1 MKILK
6 FVMYAALFSFAVFY
20 GALMHRN
27 QLPPYVFFKTVFGSV
42 VTNPTIAS
50 LVGRSEKVYM
60 EHLEK
65 DVSGLISIKQPQDI
79 FKLRGNLISF
89 LWGGALP
96 SSLPSKVVSDFSDT
110 RYNDISS
117 LDKIDKLIIAME
129 FELESNVYHF
139 IPKTPN
145 NKVILYHQGHQ
156 GDFYNGKE
164 QIMEFLNNGYSVVAF
179 SMPLLGLNN
188 QPVIQSLKLG
198 KIELTN
204 HHRMSFLLPRKGHPI
219 KYFIE
224 PVVTTLN
231 YLEDKFDY
239 SSVSMVGLSGGG
251 WTTTLAAAVDTRITK
266 SFPVAGTYPIYI
278 QSRQE
283 KGWGEYE
290 DIVPELYN
298 TANYLELYILGAYG
312 LDRKQLQILN
322 RYDPCCFTGIE
333 SETYKHIVKK
343 RVDQLGSGEY
353 DLFLDDS
360 HRQHMISEVAM
371 SRILNEL

>member
-1 MKILK
+1 
-6 FVMYAALFSFAVFY
+6 V
-20 GALMHRN
+20 
-27 QLPPYVFFKTVFGSV
+27 
-42 VTNPTIAS
+42 
-50 LVGRSEKVYM
+50 
-60 EHLEK
+60 
-65 DVSGLISIKQPQDI
+65 
-79 FKLRGNLISF
+79 
-89 LWGGALP
+89 LP

-117 LDKIDKLIIAME
+117 LDRIDKLVITME

-139 IPKTPN
+139 IPKNPN

-164 QIMEFLNNGYSVVAF
+164 QIVKFLNNGYSVVAF

-198 KIELTN
+198 KIGLTS
-204 HHRMSFLLPRKGHPI
+204 HQRMSFLLPKKGHPI

-231 YLEDKFDY
+231 YLEDKLNY

-266 SFPVAGTYPIYI
+266 SFPVAGSYPIYI
-278 QSRQE
+278 QSRLE
-283 KGWGEYE
+283 EDGYTYEYM
-290 DIVPELYN
+290 VPELYSI
-298 TANYLELYILGAYG
+298 ANYLELYILGAYG

-322 RYDPCCFTGIE
+322 RYDPCCFAGIE
-333 SETYKHIVKK
+333 SETYKYIVKK
-343 RVDQLGSGEY
+343 RVYQLGVGEY

-360 HRQHMISEVAM
+360 HRQHMISEVSM
-371 SRILNEL
+371 GRILNEL